1 MAQRQIQSTFTFG
14 ELDPKLFAR
23 SDFPGFYKGAAKA
36 RNVIAVPQGALTKRF
51 GSQIKQIIRDVTA
64 DSNITT
70 LDEVRLFAF
79 YRANVGA
86 YFIIFRKNNTTET
99 AFSIYDSSGTLQ
111 ATVSG
116 STTWT
121 VAQLA
126 EVQVTYAQDRILIFH
141 QDVQPRQLYNSD
153 QADATDW
160 TLSALNFTFRPTY
173 DYSLIDNTSYGGST
187 VTFTPSATTG
197 SVTLTCA
204 NATPFHSNHIG
215 GIYIGGAGVMRIT
228 GVTSST
234 VATGYTITD
243 FAGTSAIR
251 GDLSV
256 LKELAWSS
264 ANATA
269 PAAVGRGWPSFG
281 KIVQDRLVVGNNGTV
296 TNVAW
301 LSKLSQYLNFD
312 DSESDADSAFSL
324 GLPASDEVVGFED
337 KNALIVFGARGV
349 YSTAQLLSEPLTIS
363 NSYLVREDSK
373 GMQSGIPAKVVDEQ
387 IFYVDAQG
395 KQINLMS
402 ERGSFTGSSFEVANA
417 SIFSPS
423 LINSPVS
430 MGKFQSSTDFGKL
443 LLVSNSDGTM
453 ATLLSETR
461 QDVAAWTLATTR
473 GNYGEIASV
482 DNQAMVL
489 VEREVNTGATITGAV
504 DYAYKVNGDFDVFTD
519 VTADLNSASSDV
531 TLFEEDGDYL
541 LIGSGTPFDAIT
553 VALDTNA
560 SATIDPTFEYLDNN
574 QDWVS
579 FSVTDGT
586 GGFTGNGNI
595 TWVSETTT
603 SNWVPNTVNSIRNQ
617 FWLRIRRNAAT
628 LATSPIE
635 DSFTINVGTRV
646 FLEELSFD
654 ATMDAT
660 ITTTSDADGLVTG
673 LSNLAGQ
680 SVFVNADGVV
690 EGPFIVDG
698 SGELTIE
705 TTSASSVEVGL
716 FFSPRVVPMPVA
728 VLDPTNPNS
737 ADLYKPRLIK
747 TFFIDYFESLG
758 IYVDNVPIR
767 DIDLGTFVVGQLIS
781 SRTGILEVAP
791 RKGWD
796 PRVEIEIIQ
805 KEPLPFTLRGIG
817 YVVEVS

>member
-1 MAQRQIQSTFTFG
+1 MF
-14 ELDPKLFAR
+14 
-23 SDFPGFYKGAAKA
+23 
-36 RNVIAVPQGALTKRF
+36 
-51 GSQIKQIIRDVTA
+51 
-64 DSNITT
+64 
-70 LDEVRLFAF
+70 
-79 YRANVGA
+79 
-86 YFIIFRKNNTTET
+86 
-99 AFSIYDSSGTLQ
+99 
-111 ATVSG
+111 
-116 STTWT
+116 
-121 VAQLA
+121 
-126 EVQVTYAQDRILIFH
+126 
-141 QDVQPRQLYNSD
+141 
-153 QADATDW
+153 
-160 TLSALNFTFRPTY
+160 
-173 DYSLIDNTSYGGST
+173 
-187 VTFTPSATTG
+187 
-197 SVTLTCA
+197 
-204 NATPFHSNHIG
+204 
-215 GIYIGGAGVMRIT
+215 
-228 GVTSST
+228 
-234 VATGYTITD
+234 
-243 FAGTSAIR
+243 
-251 GDLSV
+251 
-256 LKELAWSS
+256 
-264 ANATA
+264 
-269 PAAVGRGWPSFG
+269 
-281 KIVQDRLVVGNNGTV
+281 
-296 TNVAW
+296 
-301 LSKLSQYLNFD
+301 
-312 DSESDADSAFSL
+312 
-324 GLPASDEVVGFED
+324 
-337 KNALIVFGARGV
+337 
-349 YSTAQLLSEPLTIS
+349 
-363 NSYLVREDSK
+363 
-373 GMQSGIPAKVVDEQ
+373 
-387 IFYVDAQG
+387 
-395 KQINLMS
+395 
-402 ERGSFTGSSFEVANA
+402 
-417 SIFSPS
+417 
-423 LINSPVS
+423 
-430 MGKFQSSTDFGKL
+430 
-443 LLVSNSDGTM
+443 
-453 ATLLSETR
+453 
-461 QDVAAWTLATTR
+461 
-473 GNYGEIASV
+473 
-482 DNQAMVL
+482 
-489 VEREVNTGATITGAV
+489 EREVNTGATITGAV

-586 GGFTGNGNI
+586 SGFTGNGNI